1 MNAQLL
7 EYARIALRFALADLS
22 GGTKGQLQAFA
33 EHPPADKN
41 RNPRQPIH
49 LVDLEDGRGGYRQV
63 KAENTALYVLE
74 TRSRRRPMPPMNEY
88 DFAMCGWR
96 RAVNSL
102 PEYQNAWV
110 KYCYGHDLKFAH
122 QVAFCEHVWAEYER
136 RLEGKP
142 LQAKVKKRLIAL
154 VWLAAQD
161 AAAKNRN
168 DTYTELAG
176 TALGN
181 LMSISQQCWSKVY
194 ASHWSGL
201 KNAFERLDIDVLRTV
216 LNRLTEIEMGSLLQK
231 L

>member
-7 EYARIALRFALADLS
+7 EYARIELRFALADLS

-41 RNPRQPIH
+41 RNPRQQVH
-49 LVDLEDGRGGYRQV
+49 MVELEGGKKV

-142 LQAKVKKRLIAL
+142 LQAKIKKRLVAL

-161 AAAKNRN
+161 VAANNNN
-168 DTYTELAG
+168 DTYKEYAGAALAV
-176 TALGN
+176 L
-181 LMSISQQCWSKVY
+181 LSINRSTWKRVY
-194 ASHWSGL
+194 AEHWSRL
-201 KNAFERLDIDVLRTV
+201 KQDFSNLD
-216 LNRLTEIEMGSLLQK
+216 EISLKSILAHQLVESTMK
-231 L
+231 DKNIEIN